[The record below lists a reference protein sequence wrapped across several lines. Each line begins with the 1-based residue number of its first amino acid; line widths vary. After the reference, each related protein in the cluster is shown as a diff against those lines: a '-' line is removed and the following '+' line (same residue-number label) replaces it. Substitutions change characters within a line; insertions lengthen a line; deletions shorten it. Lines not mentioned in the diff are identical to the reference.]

1 MREILWSPCLEI
13 GIEKIDEEHKRL
25 VKIANAIVKIARD
38 GGEKSQLVG
47 AFSFLHEYALTHFD
61 NEEAYMKKV
70 RYKGYD
76 DHHAEHLKLKKQV
89 KDFQRD
95 LYEAGGI
102 PTQDI
107 ITFIKSWLLDHII
120 KTDMKLR
127 DEAHA
132 GKSPA

>member
-1 MREILWSPCLEI
+1 MKEILWNPCLEI
-13 GIEKIDEEHKRL
+13 GVDTIDEEHKRL
-25 VKIANAIVKIARD
+25 VKIANALVKIARD

-70 RYKGYD
+70 RFKGYE

-89 KDFQRD
+89 KEFQRD
-95 LYEAGGI
+95 LYEAEEI
-102 PTQDI
+102 PAQEI
-107 ITFIKSWLLDHII
+107 ISFIKSWLLDHII

-127 DEAHA
+127 GEAPGGNA
-132 GKSPA
+132 PG

>member
-1 MREILWSPCLEI
+1 MKEILWNPCLEI
-13 GIEKIDEEHKRL
+13 GVDTIDEEHKRL

-38 GGEKSQLVG
+38 GGEKSQLVD

-102 PTQDI
+102 PAQEI

-127 DEAHA
+127 GEASA
-132 GKSPA
+132 GKPPA